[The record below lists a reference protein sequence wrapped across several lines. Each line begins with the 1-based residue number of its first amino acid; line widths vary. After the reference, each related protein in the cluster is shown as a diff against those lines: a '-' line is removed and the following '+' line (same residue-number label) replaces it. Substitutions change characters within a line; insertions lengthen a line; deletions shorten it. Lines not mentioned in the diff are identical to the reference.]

1 MYRINRLFLV
11 VLLGLLAIVP
21 VALAQSQARSLEAAE
36 SFIALD
42 EKDLDESIAALLTA
56 VLFQSN
62 DQGETAW
69 AWRLWSNWAMQRK
82 QYESAFVAGFWAL
95 RFDLD
100 DKVRSDL
107 RVAAKLAVEKS
118 SALTP
123 IKEKLSSLVDAEPPQ
138 GNGFQRELSALAT
151 LEALEYP
158 KLYPAMTEVARLLAL
173 RHLQAAETPGLWLRI
188 SRLEEGQ
195 GREWEALEAVV
206 MVVHAPGQSG
216 LAGEA
221 KLRSAELFS
230 GPLKKYDLA
239 AEAYREILSAEAE
252 SGLWPEARW
261 QMAVLRDEREKLPEA
276 AVEAYKAFI
285 DSHPDDERVAQAWLR
300 IADLQINRLKAPEAG
315 IEAYG
320 RLLKATA
327 DDALQAQ
334 AWVAVAETY
343 ENKVKDYAKAIEA
356 NLAFVQALPQ
366 HELAA
371 ERLYKAG
378 RLAEDK
384 LKDLSQA
391 KTLYQRV
398 VDEYTTQK
406 PADDA
411 RVRIKSIEKKQG
423 E

>member
-1 MYRINRLFLV
+1 MYRITRLFLV
-11 VLLGLLAIVP
+11 ALLGLLAVVP

-36 SFIALD
+36 AFIALD

-69 AWRLWSNWAMQRK
+69 AWRLWSDWAMQRK

-123 IKEKLSSLVDAEPPQ
+123 IKEKLSSLVDAEAPQ

-195 GREWEALEAVV
+195 G
-206 MVVHAPGQSG
+206 

-239 AEAYREILSAEAE
+239 AEAYREILSTEAE

-261 QMAVLRDEREKLPEA
+261 QMAVLRDEWERLPEV

-320 RLLKATA
+320 RLLKATT

-334 AWVAVAETY
+334 AWVAVAETF
-343 ENKVKDYAKAIEA
+343 EGKLKDYAKAIEA

-371 ERLYKAG
+371 EQLYKAG

-411 RVRIKSIEKKQG
+411 RARIKSIEKKQG